1 MSVVETSDRVRREA
15 RVLLLGYLAVLLFA
29 LLTPSVDTP
38 SSSVSWV
45 GDVLDRL
52 GAPDRLLLPTRV
64 EFLCNVAILV
74 PATGLAAVIWPG
86 PSWRDWTAY
95 GFVFSGSVEVV
106 QALLLDERSATYVD
120 VVANTLGA
128 LVGGAVVG
136 LVRAWRSQMSD

>member
-1 MSVVETSDRVRREA
+1 METRDRTRRAA
-15 RVLLLGYLAVLLFA
+15 RVLLLCYLAVLLFA

-52 GAPDRLLLPTRV
+52 GAPDRLLVPSRV

-74 PATGLAAVIWPG
+74 PATGLAALIWAG
-86 PSWRDWTAY
+86 RTWRDWTAY
-95 GFVFSGSVEVV
+95 GFVFAGSVEVV

-120 VVANTLGA
+120 VVANALGA
-128 LVGGAVVG
+128 LLGGASVG
-136 LVRAWRSQMSD
+136 LARAWSSRMAD